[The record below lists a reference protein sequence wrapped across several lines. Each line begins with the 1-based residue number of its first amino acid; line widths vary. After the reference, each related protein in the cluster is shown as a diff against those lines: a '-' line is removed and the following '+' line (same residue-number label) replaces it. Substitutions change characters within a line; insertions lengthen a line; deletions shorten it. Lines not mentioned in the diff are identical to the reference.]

1 MESSLG
7 LKWGEMD
14 KPRNV
19 LVSGGTRGVG
29 LAVARRLAREGYC
42 VFALGRKESDDLS
55 AAIAGFPAGR
65 LNFVPFD
72 LSNVDVIP
80 DLIREM
86 KAAHGPL
93 YGLVNNAALGTEGLL
108 SNMHNSDIEK
118 LVRLNTVAPIVL
130 SKYAVRAMM
139 TSGSGRIVNISSIIG
154 FTGYSGL
161 SVYGATKASML
172 GFTRSLA
179 REVGRLGVTV
189 NAVAPG
195 FMDTEMTAGM
205 NDAQRDK
212 VAGRSAL
219 KRLVGV
225 DDVAASVAFLM
236 SEDARNIT
244 GTVLTVDAGN
254 TA

>member
-1 MESSLG
+1 M
-7 LKWGEMD
+7 
-14 KPRNV
+14 RNV

-29 LAVARRLAREGYC
+29 LAVAKKLAADGFC
-42 VFALGRKESDDLS
+42 VLALGRKHSAELD
-55 AAIAGFPAGR
+55 AAIAATPA
-65 LNFVPFD
+65 LHFVPFD
-72 LSNVDVIP
+72 LSDIEAIP
-80 DLIREM
+80 ELVRGL

-118 LVRLNTVAPIVL
+118 LVRLNTVSPIVL
-130 SKYAVRAMM
+130 TKYAVRAMM
-139 TSGSGRIVNISSIIG
+139 TAGAGRIVNISSIIG

-195 FMDTEMTAGM
+195 FMDTEMTASLK
-205 NDAQRDK
+205 DTDRAK
-212 VAGRSAL
+212 IASRSAL
-219 KRLVGV
+219 RRLVDV
-225 DDVAASVAFLM
+225 EDVAGAVSYLM
-236 SEDARNIT
+236 SDAAKNIT
-244 GTVLTVDAGN
+244 GTTITVDAGN

>member
-1 MESSLG
+1 M
-7 LKWGEMD
+7 
-14 KPRNV
+14 RNV
-19 LVSGGTRGVG
+19 LISGGTRGVG
-29 LAVARRLAREGYC
+29 LAIARKLVADGYR
-42 VFALGRKESDDLS
+42 VFALGRKESPDLA
-55 AAIAGFPAGR
+55 AAIAAAPADA
-65 LNFVPFD
+65 LHFVQFD
-72 LSNVDVIP
+72 LANIDVIP

-86 KAAHGPL
+86 KVAHGPL

-108 SNMHNSDIEK
+108 SNMHNSDIER
-118 LVRLNTVAPIVL
+118 LVKLNTVSPIVL
-130 SKYAVRAMM
+130 TKYAVRAMM
-139 TSGSGRIVNISSIIG
+139 TAGTGRIVNISSIIG

-205 NDAQRDK
+205 TDEQRGK
-212 VAGRSAL
+212 VARRSAL
-219 KRLVGV
+219 QRLVDV
-225 DDVAASVAFLM
+225 EDVAASVAFLM
-236 SEDARNIT
+236 SDAAKNIT
-244 GTVLTVDAGN
+244 GTVMTVDAGN

>member
-1 MESSLG
+1 M
-7 LKWGEMD
+7 
-14 KPRNV
+14 RNV
-19 LVSGGTRGVG
+19 LVTGGTRGVG
-29 LAVARRLAREGYC
+29 LAIARKLAGDGFR
-42 VFALGRKESDDLS
+42 VFALGRGPSPDLD
-55 AAIAGFPAGR
+55 AAIAAAAPGA
-65 LNFVPFD
+65 LHFVPFD
-72 LSNVDVIP
+72 LSRIEDIP
-80 DLIREM
+80 ELLRAL
-86 KAAHGPL
+86 KAEHGPL

-118 LVRLNTVAPIVL
+118 LVRLNTLSPIVL

-139 TSGSGRIVNISSIIG
+139 TAGAGRIVNISSIIG

-195 FMDTEMTAGM
+195 FMDTEMTASLK
-205 NDAQRDK
+205 DSDRAK
-212 VAGRSAL
+212 IASRSAL
-219 KRLVGV
+219 KRLVKV
-225 DDVAASVAFLM
+225 EDVAGAASYLM
-236 SEDARNIT
+236 SDAAKNVT
-244 GTVLTVDAGN
+244 GTTITVDAGN

>member
-1 MESSLG
+1 M
-7 LKWGEMD
+7 
-14 KPRNV
+14 RNV

-29 LAVARRLAREGYC
+29 LAIARKLAADGYA
-42 VFALGRKESDDLS
+42 VFALGRKESDALS
-55 AAIAGFPAGR
+55 AAIAEFPAGVM
-65 LNFVPFD
+65 NFVPFD
-72 LSNVDVIP
+72 LANIDVIP

-86 KAAHGPL
+86 KVAHGPL

-118 LVRLNTVAPIVL
+118 LVKLNTVSPIVL
-130 SKYAVRAMM
+130 TKYAVRAMM
-139 TSGSGRIVNISSIIG
+139 TRGEGRIVNISSIIG

-161 SVYGATKASML
+161 SVYGATKAAML

-205 NDAQRDK
+205 TDDQRGK
-212 VAGRSAL
+212 IAARAAL
-219 KRLVGV
+219 KRLVDV

-236 SEDARNIT
+236 SDAAKNIT
-244 GTVLTVDAGN
+244 GTVMTVDAGN

>member
-1 MESSLG
+1 M
-7 LKWGEMD
+7 
-14 KPRNV
+14 RNV

-29 LAVARRLAREGYC
+29 LAIAQKLVGDGFR
-42 VFALGRKESDDLS
+42 VFALGRKESDALA
-55 AAIAGFPAGR
+55 AAIARHPSGA

-72 LSNVDVIP
+72 LGNVDVIP

-86 KAAHGPL
+86 KVEHGPL
-93 YGLVNNAALGTEGLL
+93 YGLVNNAALGTDGLL
-108 SNMHNSDIEK
+108 SNIHNSDIEK
-118 LVRLNTVAPIVL
+118 LVKLNTISPIVL
-130 SKYAVRAMM
+130 TKYAVRSMM
-139 TSGSGRIVNISSIIG
+139 TKGEGRIVNISSIIA

-195 FMDTEMTAGM
+195 FMDTEMTASM
-205 NDAQRDK
+205 KDDQRDK
-212 VAGRSAL
+212 IASRSAL
-219 KRLVGV
+219 KRLVDV
-225 DDVAASVAFLM
+225 EDVANAVSYLM
-236 SEDARNIT
+236 SDAARNVT
-244 GTVLTVDAGN
+244 GTTMTVDAGN

>member
-1 MESSLG
+1 M
-7 LKWGEMD
+7 
-14 KPRNV
+14 RNV
-19 LVSGGTRGVG
+19 LVTGGTRGVG
-29 LAVARRLAREGYC
+29 LAVARKLATDGYC

-55 AAIAGFPAGR
+55 RATAEFPAGV

-72 LSNVDVIP
+72 LANVDVIP
-80 DLIREM
+80 DLVREM
-86 KAAHGPL
+86 KAEHGPL

-108 SNMHNSDIEK
+108 SNMHNSDIERLVK
-118 LVRLNTVAPIVL
+118 LNITSPIML

-139 TSGSGRIVNISSIIG
+139 TKGEGRIVNISSIIG

-161 SVYGATKASML
+161 SVYGATKAAIL

-195 FMDTEMTAGM
+195 FMDTEMTASM
-205 NDAQRDK
+205 DDSQRAK
-212 VAGRSAL
+212 IAKRSAL
-219 KRLVGV
+219 QRLVDV
-225 DDVAASVAFLM
+225 EDVAASVAFLM
-236 SEDARNIT
+236 SDAARNIT
-244 GTVLTVDAGN
+244 GTVMTVDAGN

>member
-1 MESSLG
+1 M
-7 LKWGEMD
+7 
-14 KPRNV
+14 RNI

-29 LAVARRLAREGYC
+29 LAIAKKLVAGGFR
-42 VFALGRKESDDLS
+42 VFALGRKESAELTVAITQAPDALS
-55 AAIAGFPAGR
+55 
-65 LNFVPFD
+65 FVPFD
-72 LSNVDVIP
+72 LANIDVIP

-86 KAAHGPL
+86 KVAHGPL
-93 YGLVNNAALGTEGLL
+93 YGLVNNAALGTDGLL

-118 LVRLNTVAPIVL
+118 LVKLNTVSPIVL
-130 SKYAVRAMM
+130 TKYAVRSMM
-139 TSGSGRIVNISSIIG
+139 TGGNGRIVNISSIIG

-195 FMDTEMTAGM
+195 FMDTEMTASM
-205 NDAQRDK
+205 KDDQRDK
-212 VAGRSAL
+212 IASRSAL
-219 KRLVGV
+219 KRLVEV
-225 DDVAASVAFLM
+225 DDVANAVSYLM
-236 SEDARNIT
+236 SDAAKNVT
-244 GTVLTVDAGN
+244 GTTLTIDAGN